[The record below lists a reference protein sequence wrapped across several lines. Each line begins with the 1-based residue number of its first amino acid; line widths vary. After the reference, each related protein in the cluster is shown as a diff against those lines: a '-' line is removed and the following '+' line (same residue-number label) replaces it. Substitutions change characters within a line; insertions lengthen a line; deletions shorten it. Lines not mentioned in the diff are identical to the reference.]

1 MTPETKTHHTET
13 HHTEIEASPKETW
26 AAVRRAADAWG
37 AEWEPA
43 SLRTV
48 GTGRLHLP
56 VTAGIRHGMLDGE
69 LTVEPSPDGTGNDR
83 SRVTFRSERSVY
95 FVNTTALVILLISAL
110 GGLMVMAW
118 PFFPDHEEMM
128 QIAPLGA
135 VLALGGWFLVVSRL
149 ENRGCAEFLDLVALE
164 AEGDTEREDES
175 EPLEAKPVERQE

>member
-1 MTPETKTHHTET
+1 MTPIEPHHTN
-13 HHTEIEASPKETW
+13 IEASPEETW

-48 GTGRLHLP
+48 GTGRLRLP

-69 LTVEPSPDGTGNDR
+69 LTVEPGETGA
-83 SRVTFRSERSVY
+83 RVTFRSERSVY

-135 VLALGGWFLVVSRL
+135 VLALGGWFLVISRL
-149 ENRGCAEFLDLVALE
+149 ENRGSAEFLELVALK
-164 AEGDTEREDES
+164 AEHESPS
-175 EPLEAKPVERQE
+175 EPGEPEPME